1 MKLVNKK
8 IYLFIVVILA
18 VFFISNNSS
27 AAGFIKEEVKNK
39 IGSQSYRAGLTGGYQ
54 AMDQNDIY
62 ALVQTVINGFLALIG
77 VLLLAYLLYAGYK
90 WMTAHGEEEK
100 VTQAKDSIRHAIIGV
115 IIIVAAYA
123 ISVFVMSRL
132 EAGTL
137 KPATQAS
144 LTDQAGEDSNSGINW
159 RAADVIG
166 KQN

>member
-1 MKLVNKK
+1 MTAVL
-8 IYLFIVVILA
+8 ISMFLFIGSAQTAFLKPDSTRVINKNA
-18 VFFISNNSS
+18 DV
-27 AAGFIKEEVKNK
+27 AG
-39 IGSQSYRAGLTGGYQ
+39 GLGGYEIN
-54 AMDQNDIY
+54 NDIY

-77 VLLLAYLLYAGYK
+77 VLLLSYLLFAGYK